1 MQVRETRA
9 LLAASLGWTGDAR
22 APMHMRAG
30 RMYRRVRRRLIGVF
44 LMAESGYA
52 SAREFFEASREASID
67 ADRISRR
74 LAEMEA
80 SEGVR
85 AQGYDAQGRGSGRDV
100 NGMRRTE
107 ARIDFERRVEARREA
122 DYDLIDR
129 ATSVIY
135 GDDQT
140 GMGGIDAL
148 MGGAAADVMWWRF
161 CAAATWPEVC
171 REAGVTDRWA
181 RQKAEQAMDMC
192 DAYGMWGMVH
202 GLGVAEAG

>member
-1 MQVRETRA
+1 MTERDYLTTR
-9 LLAASLGWTGDAR
+9 D
-22 APMHMRAG
+22 
-30 RMYRRVRRRLIGVF
+30 F
-44 LMAESGYA
+44 L
-52 SAREFFEASREASID
+52 SARDFFEAVRDASID
-67 ADRISRR
+67 ANRISRR

-85 AQGYDAQGRGSGRDV
+85 AQGYDAQGRGSGGDV

-122 DYDLIDR
+122 DYDLIGR

-135 GDDQT
+135 GDGQI
-140 GMGGIDAL
+140 GMGGAV
-148 MGGAAADVMWWRF
+148 ADVMWWRF

-192 DAYGMWGMVH
+192 DAYGMWGMIH
-202 GLGVAEAG
+202 GRSVAEVG

>member
-1 MQVRETRA
+1 MT
-9 LLAASLGWTGDAR
+9 TYKD
-22 APMHMRAG
+22 
-30 RMYRRVRRRLIGVF
+30 
-44 LMAESGYA
+44 
-52 SAREFFEASREASID
+52 AREFFEAAREASID

-85 AQGYDAQGRGSGRDV
+85 AQGYDAQGRGSGGDV

-135 GDDQT
+135 GDGQT
-140 GMGGIDAL
+140 GMGGIGAL

-171 REAGVTDRWA
+171 REVGVTDRWA

-192 DAYGMWGMVH
+192 DAYGMWGMIH
-202 GLGVAEAG
+202 GLGVAEVNNAF